1 MFDILL
7 LMSSLADFQQM
18 LCNLGKYLYKCP
30 KIEFDENRDHAP
42 LMRIFNS
49 NAYLSKNASYLEL
62 CGSAKKPKTK
72 KQRQKKTKTKH
83 RCTGNVTLWT
93 QNSHHVL

>member
-30 KIEFDENRDHAP
+30 KIEFFENRDHAP

-62 CGSAKKPKTK
+62 CGSAKK
-72 KQRQKKTKTKH
+72 KTKTKKKQ
-83 RCTGNVTLWT
+83 TNNKKTK
-93 QNSHHVL
+93 QNTIVLEM